1 MPSLYGMYHDLNY
14 MQYTYNIYFMYIYIF
29 MMSIASHIQY
39 VLILININ
47 AYLKLYDFTFMSIIM
62 QTFKNV

>member
-29 MMSIASHIQY
+29 MMSIASPIQY

-47 AYLKLYDFTFMSIIM
+47 AYLKLYDLTFMSIIM